1 MTCDE
6 QCSYL
11 YYLKKFQVLTVPEQK
26 SQYDVYTGL
35 YGTQFSRVDIGPGG
49 RFLALD
55 TGIDTGTQFS
65 LGKPTPGFE
74 SKIPFFT

>member
-1 MTCDE
+1 M
-6 QCSYL
+6 QV
-11 YYLKKFQVLTVPEQK
+11 YYLKKFQVLTVPEKK

-35 YGTQFSRVDIGPGG
+35 YGTQFSRVDIGPVG

-65 LGKPTPGFE
+65 LGNPTPGFE